1 MSPVSQA
8 WHCTTPQRG
17 SLTPALPLL
26 KVLPTPHDLGAQS
39 RPRRIG
45 LRQAPGWRR
54 STTDDKGTGGAARPG
69 RWRLQLLPGGQHT
82 RDPAART
89 LQQLR
94 QLGQFRPGKTLDLF
108 CAQQLFDALGPGQG
122 PAVAF
127 GNLLDKPQQAAVQ
140 MKDGVL
146 AMIGNPGSRADLRR
160 SGSLL

>member
-26 KVLPTPHDLGAQS
+26 KVLTITLDLGAQS
-39 RPRRIG
+39 RQRRIR
-45 LRQAPGWRR
+45 LRQSPGLRR
-54 STTDDKGTGGAARPG
+54 STNDDKGTRGGARPG
-69 RWRLQLLPGGQHT
+69 RWRLQLLPGGQDT
-82 RDPAART
+82 RDPAVRT
-89 LQQLR
+89 LHQLR

-127 GNLLDKPQQAAVQ
+127 GNLLDKPQQAA
-140 MKDGVL
+140 
-146 AMIGNPGSRADLRR
+146 
-160 SGSLL
+160 